1 MSPMHLS
8 FLRGRPSPESATFRG
23 IRPPIRARL
32 RRCWGLALVLIL
44 ALGSPAWSEDAPS
57 PPEVPH
63 QASGQPISPAEP
75 TVLTMQEAE
84 ARALAGHHRLAASRH
99 NAEAAA
105 QRVGQSASS
114 LYPTVTASS
123 NYSHTDVFGPDANS
137 ATVVTTPG
145 GGTNVPV
152 VVTGSNQKGGAR
164 KSLSAGL
171 TARQTLLDFSRP
183 HQLEQA
189 RQNEQVALAELDGIR
204 QDVLLEVRKAW
215 LTAFIDQSVVE
226 IRRETVANRE
236 ARLAQAQAFYTQGT
250 KARIE
255 VATAEADLAQARLA
269 ALQAETQLQ
278 IDWVTL
284 NVAMGQTSPSP
295 YRLELDPEWD
305 LVPELDSE
313 QILQTALAQR
323 PELRAL
329 QARLR
334 GQLAALRA
342 LNAESLPTVSAN
354 ATLQGS
360 GAPTPLDGT
369 WTVGASLNWSLFD
382 GFLRQYRD
390 GEARATARSLAEQ
403 FEQQRIAVYQE
414 VTTRLV
420 QVRQAAEQIQA
431 ARTSLAAARESH
443 RLALARYQVGVGSSL
458 ELSDAELALSQAQTD
473 LASAANALRTARAE
487 LSRAVGVEDLAALPE
502 PRDPV
507 HLDPLPEPK
516 AERSAP

>member
-1 MSPMHLS
+1 MMRPMTLP
-8 FLRGRPSPESATFRG
+8 FRRRRPSGSS
-23 IRPPIRARL
+23 PPPRWAL
-32 RRCWGLALVLIL
+32 ALALVLT
-44 ALGSPAWSEDAPS
+44 LGSPAWSETPPPLPEDSQQPPAPTA
-57 PPEVPH
+57 P
-63 QASGQPISPAEP
+63 AAEP
-75 TVLTMQEAE
+75 AVLTLQEAE

-114 LYPTVTASS
+114 LYPTVTATSS
-123 NYSHTDVFGPDANS
+123 YSHTDVFGPDANS

-145 GGTNVPV
+145 AGSNIPV
-152 VVTGSNQKGGAR
+152 VVTGSSQRGGAR
-164 KSLSAGL
+164 KSLNAGL

-189 RQNEQVALAELDGIR
+189 RQNEEVALAELDGIR

-215 LTAFIDQSVVE
+215 LTAFIDQTVLD

-236 ARLAQAQAFYTQGT
+236 ARLTQAQAFYKQGT

-278 IDWVTL
+278 VDWVAL
-284 NVAMGQTSPSP
+284 NVAMGRTSPSP
-295 YRLELDPEWD
+295 YRLELEPEWD
-305 LVPELDSE
+305 LVPELDGE
-313 QILQTALAQR
+313 RILQTALARR

-342 LNAESLPTVSAN
+342 LNAESLPTLSAN

-420 QVRQAAEQIQA
+420 QVRQAAGQIQA
-431 ARTSLAAARESH
+431 ARTSLEAARESH
-443 RLALARYQVGVGSSL
+443 RLAAARYQVGVGSSL
-458 ELSDAELALSQAQTD
+458 ELSDAELALAQAQTD
-473 LASAANALRTARAE
+473 LASAANVLRTARAE
-487 LSRAVGVEDLAALPE
+487 LSRAVGVENLAALPE
-502 PRDPV
+502 PGEPV
-507 HLDPLPEPK
+507 RLDPLPELK
-516 AERSAP
+516 IERSAP

>member
-1 MSPMHLS
+1 MMCPMPLPFRRRH
-8 FLRGRPSPESATFRG
+8 PSGPTPKPRWA
-23 IRPPIRARL
+23 L
-32 RRCWGLALVLIL
+32 GLALGLAL
-44 ALGSPAWSEDAPS
+44 ALGSPAWSETPL
-57 PPEVPH
+57 PLPEVSA
-63 QASGQPISPAEP
+63 QAPAP
-75 TVLTMQEAE
+75 TAPADEAAVLTLQEAE

-114 LYPTVTASS
+114 LYPTVSATS
-123 NYSHTDVFGPDANS
+123 NYSHTDVFGTEADS

-145 GGTNVPV
+145 AGSNIPV
-152 VVTGSNQKGGAR
+152 VVTGSSQRKGGAR

-171 TARQTLLDFSRP
+171 TVRQTLLDFSRP

-189 RQNEQVALAELDGIR
+189 RQNEEVVLAEMDGIR

-215 LTAFIDQSVVE
+215 LTAFIDQTILD

-236 ARLAQAQAFYTQGT
+236 ARLAQAQAFYRQGT

-278 IDWVTL
+278 VDWVAL

-305 LVPELDSE
+305 LVPELDWE
-313 QILQTALAQR
+313 RILQTALARR
-323 PELRAL
+323 PELRVL

-342 LNAESLPTVSAN
+342 LHAESLPTLSAN

-369 WTVGASLNWSLFD
+369 WTVGTSLNWSLFD

-420 QVRQAAEQIQA
+420 QVRQAAGQIQA
-431 ARTSLAAARESH
+431 ARTSLEAARESH
-443 RLALARYQVGVGSSL
+443 RLAAARYQVGVGSSL
-458 ELSDAELALSQAQTD
+458 ELSDAELALAQAQTD

-502 PRDPV
+502 PGDPIR
-507 HLDPLPEPK
+507 LDPLPELK
-516 AERSAP
+516 IERSAP